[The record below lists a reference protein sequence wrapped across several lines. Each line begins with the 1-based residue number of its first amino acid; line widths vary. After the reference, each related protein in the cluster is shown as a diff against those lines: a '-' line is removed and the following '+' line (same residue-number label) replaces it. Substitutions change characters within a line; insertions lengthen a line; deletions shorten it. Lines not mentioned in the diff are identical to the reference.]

1 MRESRCFHC
10 NRLKDTDSMNEI
22 DVMGYDGDHRTELV
36 CEACAKNN
44 GWWYRPKCEHC
55 HKFVSTSDPN
65 VEFHQHPS
73 WDGGIDWDGY
83 IHKDCTQSKRTPPET
98 P

>member
-1 MRESRCFHC
+1 MA
-10 NRLKDTDSMNEI
+10 DI
-22 DVMGYDGDHRTELV
+22 DVMGYDGEHHTFLV
-36 CEACAKNN
+36 CEACEKND
-44 GWWYRPKCEHC
+44 GWWYRAKCEHC

-73 WDGGIDWDGY
+73 WDGGIEWDGY
-83 IHKDCTQSKRTPPET
+83 IHKDCTQSKRTPPEA